1 MTWVTIDKDKC
12 NECGLCVLRCPICFS
27 EKNEKIS
34 VHADE
39 NCCNLCGHCVSLCPT
54 QAVVHHQLDMENFT
68 PVGKTDMFDT
78 ESFIK
83 FIRKRRSHRHFKD
96 MEIPRADI
104 EKLIDT
110 CRYAPTGGN
119 LQGVEIMVIQ
129 DRNKIKELS
138 DLTVDF
144 FDIIGTSA
152 EKQLKELPSEEE
164 GSKKAELLQRTAT
177 YKERL
182 TRARDSG
189 YDPIFHSAPA
199 VIIFHSHLQTASAK
213 DDCVIASTTMGLTAM
228 TMGLGTTYIG
238 LYEAAAKNHPPA
250 LEALHLPPGH
260 GVFSVL
266 IMGYPKLKYLRT
278 IDRKPIKTTWVG

>member
-1 MTWVTIDKDKC
+1 MTWVTIDQEKC
-12 NECGLCVLRCPICFS
+12 NGCGICVLRCARCYS
-27 EKNEKIS
+27 KKDDTVT
-34 VHADE
+34 VHADI

-54 QAVVHHQLDMENFT
+54 EAIVHSKMDMGNFI
-68 PVGKTDMFDT
+68 VMDKEIGIDT
-78 ESFIK
+78 GSFIK
-83 FIRKRRSHRHFKD
+83 MIRQRRSHRHFKD
-96 MEIPRADI
+96 KEIPRKDI

-119 LQGVEIMVIQ
+119 LQEVEIMVIQ
-129 DRNKIKELS
+129 NQGKIKELS
-138 DLTVDF
+138 NLTVDF
-144 FDIIGTSA
+144 FNIIGTSA
-152 EKQLKELPSEEE
+152 EKQLKELPSEES

-182 TRARDSG
+182 SQARDLG
-189 YDPIFHSAPA
+189 YDPIFHKAPA
-199 VIIFHSHLQTASAK
+199 VIIFHAHLQTASAK

-238 LYEAAAKNHPPA
+238 LYDAAAKNHPPA
-250 LEALHLPPGH
+250 IEALNLPEGH

-278 IDRKPIKTTWVG
+278 VDRKPIKTTWN